1 MKTIPT
7 LVALGAALAA
17 GQGPRN
23 LLTGGLSESAVAA
36 ALLPAAQWHPYP
48 TIRERADWEAVPQE
62 IRAGF
67 VRQAQQYLSTT
78 WERIPATVTLQY
90 IRNGNRSNYDAT
102 NTRQR
107 EKLATL
113 VLAEVFENQGRF
125 LDDIA
130 NGIWAISEQTY
141 WGSTAHLGMQRAGN
155 GLPDVTEPIVDLFAA
170 ETGALLAWTDYLLG
184 DRLDKVSP
192 LLRKRIR
199 TEVNRR
205 VLTPAFERDDFWWMG
220 FGERKNVN
228 NWNPWINSNWLASVL
243 LLEPDPQRRS
253 ASVYKIM
260 RSLDNFINVYP
271 DDGASDEGPGYW
283 GRAGASLF
291 DNLELLR
298 SATNGTV
305 DIYRSPL
312 VRNMGQYIYRV
323 YIKDEYFVPMGDA
336 SAKITPDAELV
347 YQYGKRIGDPVMQGF
362 GALLAQRRGP
372 YRPGSSSPGRILP
385 ALLVASEI
393 ASAHVSEPLL
403 GSVWLADLQL
413 MAARSAANSGVGLYV
428 AAWGGHNAQSHN
440 HNDVGNFIVY
450 GDGKPVLIDVGVE
463 TYSAKTFSAQRYEIW
478 TMQSAYHNLPTING
492 MMQGAGREFQAKDVS
507 FGETANRVTF
517 SADIASAYPTE
528 AAVRRWQRRVTLD
541 RKASVVQLED
551 RYELKEWKEP
561 VRLSLMTS
569 LRVDTSRPGEVRVGD
584 HYVIAYD
591 ARTLSAAAEEI
602 PLSDEHLR
610 SVWGDRV
617 ARLVLTTQGTALQGG
632 YQVVLRAVK

>member
-1 MKTIPT
+1 MKI
-7 LVALGAALAA
+7 LAA
-17 GQGPRN
+17 FLIVASQGPRN
-23 LLTGGLSESAVAA
+23 LLTGGLSEQSLAA
-36 ALLPAAQWHPYP
+36 ALIPVAQWHPYP
-48 TIRERADWEAVPQE
+48 TIQDRAEWQGVPQE

-67 VRQAQQYLSTT
+67 IREAQQYLGTT

-90 IRNGNRSNYDAT
+90 IRSGNRSNYDAL

-113 VLAEVFENQGRF
+113 VFAEVFENQGRF
-125 LDDIA
+125 LDEIA
-130 NGIWAISEQTY
+130 DGIWAICEQTY
-141 WGSTAHLGMQRAGN
+141 WGSTAHLGMQRAGT

-199 TEVNRR
+199 AEVDRR
-205 VLTPAFERDDFWWMG
+205 VLTPALQRDDFWWMG
-220 FGERKNVN
+220 FGERKNIN
-228 NWNPWINSNWLASVL
+228 NWNPWINSNWLAAVL
-243 LLEPDPQRRS
+243 LLEADPPRRTG
-253 ASVYKIM
+253 SVYKIM
-260 RSLDNFINVYP
+260 RSLDNFINIYP

-298 SATNGTV
+298 SATNGTI
-305 DIYRSPL
+305 DIYRAPL
-312 VRNMGQYIYRV
+312 VRSMGQYIYRV
-323 YIKDEYFVPMGDA
+323 YINDQYFIPMGDA
-336 SAKITPDAELV
+336 SAKLTPDAELV

-385 ALLVASEI
+385 ALFVAREI
-393 ASAHVSEPLL
+393 ATAQAAEPLL

-413 MAARSAANSGVGLYV
+413 MAARSTPNSGVGLYV

-450 GDGKPVLIDVGVE
+450 GDGKPVLIDLGVE
-463 TYSAKTFSAQRYEIW
+463 TYSAKTFSSQRYEIW

-492 MMQGAGREFQAKDVS
+492 VLQAAGREFQAKNLS
-507 FGETANRVTF
+507 FNETANRVTF
-517 SADIASAYPTE
+517 SADIASAYPAA
-528 AAVRRWQRRVTLD
+528 AAVQRWQRRVTLD
-541 RKASVVQLED
+541 RKAPALELED
-551 RYELKEWKEP
+551 KYELKQWKEP
-561 VRLSLMTS
+561 VRLNLITPLS
-569 LRVDTSRPGEVRVGD
+569 VDTSKPGAVHLGGR
-584 HYVIAYD
+584 YVLTFD
-591 ARTLSAAAEEI
+591 AHELHAAAEAI
-602 PLSDEHLR
+602 PITDEHLR

-617 ARLVLTTQGTALQGG
+617 ERLVLTTQGTALRGS
-632 YQVVLRAVK
+632 YRVMLREAK

>member
-1 MKTIPT
+1 MTAGLAT
-7 LVALGAALAA
+7 VALLTVLA
-17 GQGPRN
+17 GQDPRS
-23 LLTGGLSESAVAA
+23 LLTGGVNEQALAA
-36 ALLPAAQWHPYP
+36 ALIPTAQWHPYP
-48 TIRERADWEAVPQE
+48 TIQDRADWEAVPSE
-62 IRAGF
+62 IRAAF
-67 VRQAQQYLSTT
+67 VRGAEPYLNTT

-90 IRNGNRSNYDAT
+90 IRSGNRSTYDAM

-113 VLAEVFENQGRF
+113 VFAEVFENEGRF
-125 LDDIA
+125 LDEIA
-130 NGIWAISEQTY
+130 DGIWAISEQTY
-141 WGSTAHLGMQRAGN
+141 WGSTAHLGMQRVGN
-155 GLPDVTEPIVDLFAA
+155 GLPDVTEPVVELFAA

-199 TEVNRR
+199 TEVDRR
-205 VLTPAFERDDFWWMG
+205 ILTPAQGRDDFWWMG

-228 NWNPWINSNWLASVL
+228 NWNPWINSNWLTAVL
-243 LLEPDPQRRS
+243 LLEADPQKRT
-253 ASVYKIM
+253 AAVHKIM

-298 SATNGTV
+298 SATGGKI

-312 VRNMGQYIYRV
+312 VRSMGQYIYRV
-323 YIKDEYFVPMGDA
+323 YIKDQYFVPMGDA
-336 SAKITPDAELV
+336 SAKITPDPELV

-385 ALLVASEI
+385 ALFVAREI
-393 ASAHVSEPLL
+393 GTATASEPLL
-403 GSVWLADLQL
+403 ASVWLADLQL
-413 MAARSAANSGVGLYV
+413 MAARSIPNSSQGLYV

-463 TYSAKTFSAQRYEIW
+463 TYSAKTFGPQRYEIW

-492 MMQGAGREFQAKDVS
+492 VMQGAGRDFQAKGVS
-507 FGETANRVTF
+507 FNETADRVVF
-517 SADIASAYPTE
+517 STDIAPAYPAA
-528 AAVRRWQRRVTLD
+528 AAVQRWQRRVTLD
-541 RKASVVQLED
+541 RKGKAVELED
-551 RYELKEWKEP
+551 RYELREWKEP
-561 VRLSLMTS
+561 VRLNLMTA
-569 LRVDTSRPGEVRVGD
+569 LRVDTSRPGEARLGD
-584 HYVIAYD
+584 RYVLTYD
-591 ARTLSAAAEEI
+591 ARELSATADQIAI
-602 PLSDEHLR
+602 SDERLR
-610 SVWGDRV
+610 SVWGDRLE
-617 ARLVLTTQGTALQGG
+617 RIVLTTKGKAPRGG
-632 YQVVLRAVK
+632 YRVALREAK